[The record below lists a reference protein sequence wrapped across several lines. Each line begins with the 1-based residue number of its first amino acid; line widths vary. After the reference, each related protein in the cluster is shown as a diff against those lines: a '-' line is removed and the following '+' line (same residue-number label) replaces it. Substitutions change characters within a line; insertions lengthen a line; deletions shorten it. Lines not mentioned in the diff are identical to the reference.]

1 MVGFIRQSL
10 RSCNTRAISAQKV
23 IKETGVSG
31 AAALGEQL
39 PIGKVQDGRGFVCLY
54 GYRTFP
60 FLAGGQK
67 YADIAAGL

>member
-1 MVGFIRQSL
+1 M
-10 RSCNTRAISAQKV
+10 
-23 IKETGVSG
+23 SG
-31 AAALGEQL
+31 AAALSEQL

-67 YADIAAGL
+67 YADIAAGLQQGHDDLFSGNIGFQGMCAA